1 MQKTSAMYKL
11 LTLLAF
17 ILSAIQLSAQ
27 VRTGQPA
34 PGIHIGEWVSNAP
47 SDPSTKRKFVVLEF
61 WATWCAPCIKAV
73 PHLNDLQAKFAGRKD
88 LYFISISDEEPGKI
102 RRTMQKVDM
111 RSMVAADDGR
121 KTFKAFGVS
130 GIPHTVLIDNK
141 GIVQWIGHPERLT
154 EEILRD
160 LLAGKLKARSR
171 NTQDAKAETAA
182 ASDAPKPVVLYR
194 FEVTQEMETLSNGSS
209 SSTGVTPQGAR
220 MMFENL
226 PLARVISILTQ
237 VPEYQIRLPDSIAE
251 RNYNISYMDP
261 AYRVSYEK
269 DKREEILATLQAAQN
284 NLFSQ
289 LLHIFGLRQSEET
302 EMDEVYVLHVS
313 DASKLEVSDDMVSH
327 MSSSDHVALF
337 GTVGVA
343 DMAKALSHFVSIMLL
358 DETGLTGKYNF
369 LINTETLEEM
379 AKSLEGYG
387 LDMKPERRELKYVR
401 FVPKS

>member
-102 RRTMQKVDM
+102 RRTLQKVDM

-337 GTVGVA
+337 GTIGVA

>member
-1 MQKTSAMYKL
+1 MYKL

-17 ILSAIQLSAQ
+17 ILSASFLSAQ

-34 PGIHIGEWVSNAP
+34 PGIHVGEWVFNAP

-73 PHLNDLQAKFAGRKD
+73 PHLNDLHAKFADRKD

-102 RRTMQKVDM
+102 RRTLQKVDM
-111 RSMVAADDGR
+111 R
-121 KTFKAFGVS
+121 
-130 GIPHTVLIDNK
+130 
-141 GIVQWIGHPERLT
+141 
-154 EEILRD
+154 
-160 LLAGKLKARSR
+160 
-171 NTQDAKAETAA
+171 
-182 ASDAPKPVVLYR
+182 Y
-194 FEVTQEMETLSNGSS
+194 
-209 SSTGVTPQGAR
+209 
-220 MMFENL
+220 
-226 PLARVISILTQ
+226 
-237 VPEYQIRLPDSIAE
+237 
-251 RNYNISYMDP
+251 
-261 AYRVSYEK
+261 
-269 DKREEILATLQAAQN
+269 

-337 GTVGVA
+337 GTIGVA

-369 LINTETLEEM
+369 LINTETLGEM

-387 LDMKPERRELKYVR
+387 LEMKPERRELKYVR
-401 FVPKS
+401 FAPKS